1 MQGSLPN
8 CKLFAC
14 ECMCMLVCIHVWRID
29 ESVPSYVLSAYV
41 HVYLQVHF
49 FIFSVPG
56 CLHACSVLSGSVVTK
71 ISLF

>member
-1 MQGSLPN
+1 
-8 CKLFAC
+8 
-14 ECMCMLVCIHVWRID
+14 
-29 ESVPSYVLSAYV
+29 VPLCVLSAYV
-41 HVYLQVHF
+41 HVYLHVHF